1 MNWRAKREVCL
12 CVCVCEREKEN
23 DEVNVVQV
31 DAGSGLLHGDHLIA
45 CVVTLQ
51 KDIYNKIKGSG
62 WGRAKKHQ
70 EDVSDVILY
79 SIKNVCVGE
88 NICKA
93 KCLIN
98 NLWKILVNK

>member
-1 MNWRAKREVCL
+1 
-12 CVCVCEREKEN
+12 VCEREKEN

-62 WGRAKKHQ
+62 
-70 EDVSDVILY
+70 
-79 SIKNVCVGE
+79 
-88 NICKA
+88 
-93 KCLIN
+93 
-98 NLWKILVNK
+98 